1 MFLNGQHKI
10 QNFCM
15 SVGGGYYM
23 YSLSQKFSR
32 ILISSWTTNN
42 FWMLAKPKREKY
54 EILSRIV

>member
-1 MFLNGQHKI
+1 MKLR
-10 QNFCM
+10 
-15 SVGGGYYM
+15 SVGGDYYM

-42 FWMLAKPKREKY
+42 FRMLAKPKKEKY